1 MKSKGGLVVNKIYKL
16 IWSKVKNCYVVA
28 SELAK
33 SHTKS
38 NGARSARLLT
48 ARVTCSL
55 LLGAG
60 IAVVYNQ
67 PVAFGEVTGNGTVN
81 GTFNGKVDGAT
92 IQGAEVTVSGWY
104 TTAWGYGV
112 KAENMASTAWGAY
125 TTASKMGATAWGYG
139 ATAMSDYSTAW
150 GNGATAKGTAATAWG
165 YDTTAKG
172 DYSTAWGYTAKAS
185 GEFSTAWGYATTAE
199 GDYSTAWGDEAAA
212 SGKYSTAWGYHTK
225 ASKENATAWGGETTA
240 SGVSATA
247 WGKKSTAS
255 GDYSTAWGTDETTA
269 SGVSATAWGWHT
281 TASGNLS
288 TAFGNR
294 ATASGQSSTAWGY
307 EATASGT
314 ESTAFGH
321 KTIASGHYATT
332 AFGYETTSNGDTSL
346 AFGTGTMS
354 SGSNSTA
361 FGYRSIARSD
371 NSTAFG
377 SESQAGILLYG
388 SDAVEVKV
396 VEYKDNEDKTRYRI
410 VRVSDGTTVD
420 DNSGNGYTSW
430 SNARQNQNLTM
441 KGNESTAFGL
451 KSKAYADNSLAAL
464 GGITKIAASN
474 SAAIGNGATAEQ
486 ADTVA
491 LGSGAVANRAAGAQ
505 GYSPDGKTYG
515 GNAWVSTH
523 NAIAVGASANNSNT
537 ATVTRQITGVAAGT
551 YDTDAVNVAQLKAVE
566 QGMTDIAR
574 DAVTVKGANGIE
586 VTQSADK
593 STYTVNAKLS
603 DNLTVR
609 GDGNI
614 DLADVVKVGN
624 GADAKT
630 VTIDGTV
637 GEVTGLTNTTW
648 SKDGVYNAG
657 RAATEEQ
664 LMDLYEA
671 AAEAAK
677 AGVEVKGGT
686 NIVSVEKSTGDEGQS
701 VFTVNADGASVSE
714 GSDAVKVTKG
724 SKGKNVTDYA
734 IDLSDTTKA
743 TLEKVEN
750 EGLAFAGDTG
760 TSDKIKLG
768 DTLNLKGGATGA
780 LSDGNIGVEA
790 EGTALNIKLA
800 KDIRDVDSI
809 QVNKA
814 LQVGDTISLDGNAG
828 SVKVGGTTLDD
839 SGLTIADGPSVTK
852 DGIDAGNKKI
862 TNVAAG
868 TNDTDAVN
876 VSQLKALEQQATGN
890 DIMLNNRINN
900 MDNKINKVGAG
911 AAALAALHPMD
922 FDPDDKLTFAAGMGH
937 YHGETAAAIGAF
949 YRPDEKVMFSLGG
962 TVGNG
967 ENMVNAGVS
976 FSLDRTP
983 RVTSS
988 RTALT
993 KEVVTLREQVAKQD
1007 AQIAKQDAQI
1017 AQQGAQ
1023 IAQLTA
1029 LVSQLT
1035 GNKIKMPVIPQMQA
1049 PQSPM
1054 FPDNLDNKWAYD
1066 VIEELEQKGYI
1077 SGYAGRALTRNE
1089 FAAAL
1094 DRALTGGAKLD
1105 ERLVKEFEPEL
1116 GRVSIAH
1123 VEGKGNEEGKWYE
1136 RPRARHD
1143 KLEKHEIVK
1152 KQARTVRT

>member
-1 MKSKGGLVVNKIYKL
+1 M
-16 IWSKVKNCYVVA
+16 
-28 SELAK
+28 
-33 SHTKS
+33 
-38 NGARSARLLT
+38 
-48 ARVTCSL
+48 
-55 LLGAG
+55 
-60 IAVVYNQ
+60 
-67 PVAFGEVTGNGTVN
+67 
-81 GTFNGKVDGAT
+81 
-92 IQGAEVTVSGWY
+92 
-104 TTAWGYGV
+104 
-112 KAENMASTAWGAY
+112 
-125 TTASKMGATAWGYG
+125 
-139 ATAMSDYSTAW
+139 
-150 GNGATAKGTAATAWG
+150 
-165 YDTTAKG
+165 
-172 DYSTAWGYTAKAS
+172 
-185 GEFSTAWGYATTAE
+185 
-199 GDYSTAWGDEAAA
+199 
-212 SGKYSTAWGYHTK
+212 
-225 ASKENATAWGGETTA
+225 
-240 SGVSATA
+240 
-247 WGKKSTAS
+247 
-255 GDYSTAWGTDETTA
+255 
-269 SGVSATAWGWHT
+269 
-281 TASGNLS
+281 
-288 TAFGNR
+288 
-294 ATASGQSSTAWGY
+294 
-307 EATASGT
+307 
-314 ESTAFGH
+314 
-321 KTIASGHYATT
+321 
-332 AFGYETTSNGDTSL
+332 
-346 AFGTGTMS
+346 
-354 SGSNSTA
+354 
-361 FGYRSIARSD
+361 
-371 NSTAFG
+371 
-377 SESQAGILLYG
+377 LYG

-420 DNSGNGYTSW
+420 DNPGNGYTSW
-430 SNARQNQNLTM
+430 SNARQNQKLTM

-523 NAIAVGASANNSNT
+523 NAIAVGASENNSDA

-551 YDTDAVNVAQLKAVE
+551 FDTDAVNVAQLKAVE